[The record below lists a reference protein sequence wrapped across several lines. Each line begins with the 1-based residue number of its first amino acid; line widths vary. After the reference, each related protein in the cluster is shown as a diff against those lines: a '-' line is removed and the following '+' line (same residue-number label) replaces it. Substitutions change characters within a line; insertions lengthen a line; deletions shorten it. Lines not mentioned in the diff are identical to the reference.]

1 MKISQTLNNSEIQI
15 EKEKKIGGNE
25 IISKVIVVCWSFF
38 SLLLLSWDTLTGVPA
53 VANPCSIINT
63 ICTE

>member
-25 IISKVIVVCWSFF
+25 IISKVIVVCWSLFF
-38 SLLLLSWDTLTGVPA
+38 FTPSVLRYFGRSSSRREPLQHH
-53 VANPCSIINT
+53 
-63 ICTE
+63 